1 MKEINKDD
9 VCIFIPTLNEAK
21 NIKKL
26 ITQFKEQGY
35 SNILVVDGHSSDK
48 TPEIAKD
55 AGATLITQQG
65 KGKGQAIKQAFK
77 YIRTPYTIMID
88 GDATYKPEEVSTL
101 LKPLQEGIDHVMGNR
116 FANYKEGAFTRLNMV
131 GNKIMNKMF
140 GFAYG
145 VWFNDILTGY
155 RGFNNKAIKTFEL
168 NETGFEIETEM
179 TIETIKKHLTV
190 TEVPITYLRRRGDPT
205 KLHPFED
212 GIRIMSTIFKLT
224 KLHNPLFYFGIIGIL
239 MTVTGVTVGIYIVLE
254 WLKGIDHIPLTIL
267 ATLLIMG
274 GIQIF
279 MFGLLGD
286 LVVTLHREVLRGI
299 QKKK

>member
-1 MKEINKDD
+1 MNKDD

-26 ITQFKEQGY
+26 IAQFRGQGY
-35 SNILVVDGHSSDK
+35 NNILVVDGHSSDG
-48 TPEIAKD
+48 TPEIAHD
-55 AGATLITQQG
+55 AGATVIIQQG

-77 YIRTPYTIMID
+77 CIQKPYTIMID
-88 GDATYKPEEVSTL
+88 GDATYKPEEVSRL

-116 FANYKEGAFTRLNMV
+116 FANYKEGAFTHLNMV
-131 GNKIMNKMF
+131 GNKILNKMF

-179 TIETIKKHLTV
+179 TIETIKKHLTT

-205 KLHPFED
+205 KLHPFKD
-212 GIRIMSTIFKLT
+212 GIRIASTIFKLT
-224 KLHNPLFYFGIIGIL
+224 KLHNPLFYFGVIGL
-239 MTVTGVTVGIYIVLE
+239 LTTVTGVAVGIYIVLE

-279 MFGLLGD
+279 MFGLLSD
-286 LVVTLHREVLRGI
+286 LMVTLHREVLRGV